1 MAKWFHRRHLNIVN
15 GRTTT
20 TTDARSLVCS
30 KLCIQDC
37 RLSSGI
43 ENSQYVNQVHV
54 HSVWVHTICQD
65 MSVLQLMS
73 ILYIF
78 NDNFITKGTGSV
90 TKKPT
95 KKWCMHPEKKS
106 DEPVHLQS
114 LTRLAN
120 AWENVGHFLLAEH
133 TAKTGQ
139 IGQMPIHM
147 LLFVGC

>member
-1 MAKWFHRRHLNIVN
+1 
-15 GRTTT
+15 
-20 TTDARSLVCS
+20 
-30 KLCIQDC
+30 
-37 RLSSGI
+37 
-43 ENSQYVNQVHV
+43 
-54 HSVWVHTICQD
+54 

-90 TKKPT
+90 TKNHKEMVHAPR
-95 KKWCMHPEKKS
+95 KKS

-120 AWENVGHFLLAEH
+120 AWENVGHFLLAKH

-139 IGQMPIHM
+139 IGRMPIQM
-147 LLFVGC
+147 LIIVGC

>member
-1 MAKWFHRRHLNIVN
+1 
-15 GRTTT
+15 
-20 TTDARSLVCS
+20 
-30 KLCIQDC
+30 
-37 RLSSGI
+37 
-43 ENSQYVNQVHV
+43 
-54 HSVWVHTICQD
+54 

-90 TKKPT
+90 TKNKEMAHAPR
-95 KKWCMHPEKKS
+95 KKS

-139 IGQMPIHM
+139 IGRMPIQM
-147 LLFVGC
+147 L